1 MKIESTIFL
10 IRHCKPNID
19 YSSCDYQEA
28 ACREGEYNR
37 TENIKTEEIL
47 PLADRVEPILNNKDS
62 IIFASTRPRATITA
76 KKLFASRR
84 EEIIFDDKFIEFDLK
99 ILPLPW
105 VKMSFN
111 AWATISRILWFL
123 RLLPSERSVSY
134 ELTRAKECAEILYDK
149 AKSGAPVVLVA
160 HGILNK
166 SIEKH
171 LKPKGYKRISKVKN
185 GFFSI
190 TKLSLS

>member
-1 MKIESTIFL
+1 MIIL

-19 YSSCDYQEA
+19 YSLSGYSGAVSKVD
-28 ACREGEYNR
+28 EYNT

-47 PLADRVEPILNNKDS
+47 PLANRVEHILNDKDS
-62 IIFASTRPRATITA
+62 IIFASTRPRSAITA
-76 KKLFASRR
+76 KKLFALRQ
-84 EEIIFDDKFIEFDLK
+84 EEIIFDNKFIEFDLK
-99 ILPLPW
+99 ILPLPF
-105 VKMSFN
+105 VKMSFG

-134 ELTRAKECAEILYDK
+134 ELNRAKECADILYDK

-160 HGILNK
+160 HGLLNK

-171 LKPKGYKRISKVKN
+171 LKPKGYTRISKVNN

-190 TKLSLS
+190 TELRAID